1 VLVREDRPLSL
12 AVAERSG
19 VRHESPQVICFAGK
33 KAVRHASHY
42 EITTEA
48 LKGMLASR

>member
-1 VLVREDRPLSL
+1 M

-19 VRHESPQVICFAGK
+19 IRHESPQVICFSGK

-42 EITTEA
+42 GITAEA
-48 LKGMLASR
+48 LKGMLALR

>member
-1 VLVREDRPLSL
+1 
-12 AVAERSG
+12 VAERSG

-42 EITTEA
+42 GITAAT
-48 LKGMLASR
+48 LKDMFTSK